1 MKQIFIFL
9 LLAVLGTNLK
19 AQWTVS
25 DPAGLAVQS
34 KQLAEAGRQ
43 TMELSKQ
50 GVEQARQTTQLI
62 QSVGLLKK
70 SIEFVESVNSQLRS
84 IILAKDVISAQVSLV
99 SDCSSLMSNINK
111 KNALRNTKQISQ
123 SVGVI
128 IQKNRV
134 LTELLSKTL
143 STSFKMNDSERV
155 GILMKIMD
163 DTNELSK
170 LLDRIETTN
179 SISNDMYKLIK
190 R

>member
-9 LLAVLGTNLK
+9 LLVVGCVNLK

-25 DPAGLAVQS
+25 DPAGLVVQT

-62 QSVGLLKK
+62 QSVNLLKK
-70 SIEFVESVNSQLRS
+70 SIEFVESVNSQLRG
-84 IILAKDVISAQVSLV
+84 IILAKDVISAQVNLV
-99 SDCSSLMSNINK
+99 SDCSNLMSNINK